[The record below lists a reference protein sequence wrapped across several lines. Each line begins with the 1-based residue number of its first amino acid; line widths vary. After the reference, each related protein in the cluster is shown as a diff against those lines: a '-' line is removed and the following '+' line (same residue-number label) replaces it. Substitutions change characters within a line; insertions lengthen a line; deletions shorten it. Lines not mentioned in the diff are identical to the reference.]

1 MKRFANG
8 RTPGASRTAI
18 AQAKARQAR
27 KVGELKAALTDAGHV
42 VLDEQARALG
52 RSRSTAYSVLKGA
65 AKTSGISATIIV
77 SNALRAGFAST
88 GQAQDTR
95 IRMDGHTGTAAAGRM
110 SSRSMYPQPWDG
122 LIGNAINDAHLA
134 ADERRSWAAIGMLL
148 SPTDAS
154 TLRRLL
160 RRRRCHRHG
169 FGCRGGGWSGR

>member
-1 MKRFANG
+1 MLSAPDLPPLVR
-8 RTPGASRTAI
+8 
-18 AQAKARQAR
+18 R
-27 KVGELKAALTDAGHV
+27 KILEYEWT
-42 VLDEQARALG
+42 
-52 RSRSTAYSVLKGA
+52 
-65 AKTSGISATIIV
+65 
-77 SNALRAGFAST
+77 
-88 GQAQDTR
+88 
-95 IRMDGHTGTAAAGRM
+95 GHTGTAAGGRM
-110 SSRSMYPQPWDG
+110 SSRAMYPQPWDG